1 MARLVVAADARAV
14 AGGRARAARR
24 RSPTAEE
31 LVRLGRRLADAERSP
46 GPFGNEAQSVM
57 DVWRGLVMVAAS
69 SGGVGEGGV

>member
-57 DVWRGLVMVAAS
+57 DVWRGLVMVAAL
-69 SGGVGEGGV
+69 GREEYET

>member
-1 MARLVVAADARAV
+1 M
-14 AGGRARAARR
+14 
-24 RSPTAEE
+24 
-31 LVRLGRRLADAERSP
+31 RLGRRLADAERSP